1 MKRSIFIAVFAFAT
15 GVVVRDQAQD
25 YTPLGSTCLQ
35 ERQRA
40 SQFAAALA
48 HVLNGG
54 SIETN
59 DVRASCR
66 ITPTRKES

>member
-1 MKRSIFIAVFAFAT
+1 MTRTIFVAVLAFAA
-15 GVVVRDQAQD
+15 GIAARDQAQD
-25 YTPLGSTCLQ
+25 YMPQGHACLQ

-40 SQFAAALA
+40 SQFAAAIA

-59 DVRASCR
+59 DVRATCR
-66 ITPTRKES
+66 ITPTRKGI

>member
-1 MKRSIFIAVFAFAT
+1 VKRSVFIAVFAFAA
-15 GVVVRDQAQD
+15 GVIVRDQAQD
-25 YTPLGSTCLQ
+25 YTPLGYACMQ

-40 SQFAAALA
+40 SQFAAAIA

>member
-1 MKRSIFIAVFAFAT
+1 MKRSLFIAVFAFAL

-25 YTPLGSTCLQ
+25 YTPEAKTC
-35 ERQRA
+35 QR
-40 SQFAAALA
+40 FAAAVA
-48 HVLNGG
+48 NVLNGG